1 MSQFLCFFTLQ
12 LLYQSLVNKPY
23 DFEAFSFPA
32 GCLLFEMFLELSY
45 IKFPWTNQVMVNC
58 VLFWILIGYLNYIKF
73 LITNYIILNRF
84 RVRQGPLHESV
95 FVFVKVTSFISNS
108 LLANHM
114 SLNSFRPLQGVCFLI
129 FLFNWFIS
137 NSY

>member
-1 MSQFLCFFTLQ
+1 
-12 LLYQSLVNKPY
+12 
-23 DFEAFSFPA
+23 
-32 GCLLFEMFLELSY
+32 
-45 IKFPWTNQVMVNC
+45 MVNC

-108 LLANHM
+108 LLATHM
-114 SLNSFRPLQGVCFLI
+114 SLNRFRPLQGVCFLI
-129 FLFNWFIS
+129 FLLN
-137 NSY
+137 